1 MQEDRES
8 IKERE
13 METGSFRIPKKNRK
27 EYKNNWRMQTMVEIF
42 SFGLE
47 RNQPVVTQKRNKMV
61 PTERSTFNVDKKEE
75 QVFGA
80 GRR

>member
-1 MQEDRES
+1 
-8 IKERE
+8 
-13 METGSFRIPKKNRK
+13 
-27 EYKNNWRMQTMVEIF
+27 MQTMVEIF

-47 RNQPVVTQKRNKMV
+47 RNQPIVTQKRNKMV